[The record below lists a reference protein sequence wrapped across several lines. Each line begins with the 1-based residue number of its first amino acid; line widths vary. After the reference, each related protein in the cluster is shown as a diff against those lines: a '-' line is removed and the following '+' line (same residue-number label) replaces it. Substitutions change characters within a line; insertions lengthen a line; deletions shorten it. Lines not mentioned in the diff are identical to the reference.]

1 MAKVELTLKE
11 YDELKMYKDIVEGML
26 NIKVDEWGLDRYKEG
41 EFDNLMFVSYF
52 CDNIPKRIVDQLFEI
67 IKERVKECVE
77 ANNLDDLDMTSIRVW
92 DTMPVIS
99 FSALRKR
106 E

>member
-26 NIKVDEWGLDRYKEG
+26 DIRIDEWGLDRYKEG
-41 EFDNLMFVSYF
+41 VSNNLMFVSYF
-52 CDNIPKRIVDQLFEI
+52 CNNTPKRIVDQLFEI
-67 IKERVKECVE
+67 LKERVKECIE
-77 ANNLDDLDMTSIRVW
+77 LYNLDDVDMNSVRAW

-99 FSALRKR
+99 FSVRRAQ

>member
-11 YDELKMYKDIVEGML
+11 YDELRMYKDIVEGML
-26 NIKVDEWGLDRYKEG
+26 NINIDEWSLAKYKEG
-41 EFDNLMFVSYF
+41 EFDNVMFTSYF
-52 CDNIPKRIVDQLFEI
+52 YNNTPKRIVDQLF
-67 IKERVKECVE
+67 KTLTERVKECVKVH
-77 ANNLDDLDMTSIRVW
+77 NLNDVDINSIRMW

-99 FSALRKR
+99 FSVHRVQ